1 MIDKGCMKDKN
12 TFEEYGKGKVIKVKI
27 TILDTTPGEEE
38 EIIIKCNQLD
48 DRLMQL
54 VNQFKRGSDKLNV
67 YQEGN
72 IHLVEPQEIYYFET
86 VDQKVFVYC
95 KNEVYEIRSR
105 IYELE
110 EMLAGKDFFRAS
122 KSVLLNLNVIKSL
135 SPAFNGRFEA
145 VLKNGEH
152 VIISRQYVSLL
163 KEKLGL

>member
-1 MIDKGCMKDKN
+1 M
-12 TFEEYGKGKVIKVKI
+12 KI
-27 TILDTTPGEEE
+27 TIVDVAPGEEE
-38 EIIIKCNQLD
+38 EMIIRCNQLD
-48 DRLMQL
+48 DRMMQL
-54 VNQFKRGSDKLNV
+54 MNQFKNKTDKLNV
-67 YQEGN
+67 YKDGN
-72 IHLVEPQEIYYFET
+72 IYFVEPKEIYYFET
-86 VDQKVFVYC
+86 VDQKVFAYGM
-95 KNEVYEIRSR
+95 NEVYEIRSR

-110 EMLAGKDFFRAS
+110 EMLAGEDFFRAS

>member
-1 MIDKGCMKDKN
+1 M
-12 TFEEYGKGKVIKVKI
+12 KI
-27 TILDTTPGEEE
+27 TILDTTPGEED

>member
-1 MIDKGCMKDKN
+1 M
-12 TFEEYGKGKVIKVKI
+12 KI
-27 TILDTTPGEEE
+27 TIVDVTPGEEE
-38 EIIIKCNQLD
+38 EMIIRCNQLD
-48 DRLMQL
+48 DRMLQLM
-54 VNQFKRGSDKLNV
+54 NQFKNKTDKLNV
-67 YQEGN
+67 YKDGN
-72 IHLVEPQEIYYFET
+72 IHFIEPQDIYYFET
-86 VDQKVFVYC
+86 VDQKVFAYC
-95 KNEVYEIRSR
+95 MNEVYEIRSR

-110 EMLAGKDFFRAS
+110 EMLAGEDFFRAS

>member
-1 MIDKGCMKDKN
+1 M
-12 TFEEYGKGKVIKVKI
+12 KI
-27 TILDTTPGEEE
+27 TIIDVAPGEEE
-38 EIIIKCNQLD
+38 EMIIRCNQLD
-48 DRLMQL
+48 DKMMQL
-54 VNQFKRGSDKLNV
+54 MNQFKNKTDKLNV
-67 YQEGN
+67 YKDGN
-72 IHLVEPQEIYYFET
+72 IHFVGPQEIYYFET
-86 VDQKVFVYC
+86 VDQKVFAYGM
-95 KNEVYEIRSR
+95 NEVYEIRSR

-110 EMLAGKDFFRAS
+110 EMLAGDDFFRAS

>member
-1 MIDKGCMKDKN
+1 M
-12 TFEEYGKGKVIKVKI
+12 
-27 TILDTTPGEEE
+27 
-38 EIIIKCNQLD
+38 
-48 DRLMQL
+48 
-54 VNQFKRGSDKLNV
+54 
-67 YQEGN
+67 
-72 IHLVEPQEIYYFET
+72 VEPQEIYYFET